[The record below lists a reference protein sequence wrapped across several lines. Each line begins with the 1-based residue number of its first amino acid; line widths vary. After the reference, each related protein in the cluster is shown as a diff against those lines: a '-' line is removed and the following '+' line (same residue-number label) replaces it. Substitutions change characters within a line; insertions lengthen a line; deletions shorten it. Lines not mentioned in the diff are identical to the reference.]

1 MFLQISWFF
10 DNTILKFHL
19 NHTPEKFDFQITH
32 ENPCFLIGSCFAE
45 NMAQKL
51 QEHLFPVHFS
61 PNGILFNP
69 ESMLQSLTTIIGNNA
84 FDESFI
90 IERDG
95 LWYSFLHHSAV
106 HASDKKKLLEKIHKT
121 QQEAHGCLKTSKFLI
136 ITFGTAFVYE
146 HKTFQRVVSNCH
158 KQPGSIFEKKFLEPE
173 VIVEAYQRLIQKL
186 RVFNPD
192 LNIIFTVSPVK
203 YLKDGLENNSRSKA
217 SLLLAVNRLVNTNAN
232 AHYFPAYE
240 LQNDD
245 LRDYRFYKED
255 LAHPNAQAIDYIWEK
270 FAASAF
276 SEKTQTINLEI
287 AKLNAALAHRKL
299 NKAEEGDK
307 KLQTYIDQQKEKIKA
322 LAPGLLFP

>member
-1 MFLQISWFF
+1 M
-10 DNTILKFHL
+10 KFHL
-19 NHTPEKFDFQITH
+19 NHTPEKLEFEMGHSDS
-32 ENPCFLIGSCFAE
+32 CFLIGSCFAE

-69 ESMLQSLTTIIGNNA
+69 ESMLQSLTAIIGNNA

-95 LWYSFLHHSAV
+95 LCYSFLHHSSV
-106 HASDKKKLLEKIHKT
+106 HASDKNALLEKIHKT
-121 QQEAHGCLKTSKFLI
+121 QQEAHGFLKTAKYLI

-146 HKTFQRVVSNCH
+146 HKTLQQVVSNCH

-173 VIVEAYQRLIQKL
+173 EIVEAYQSLIEKL
-186 RVFNPD
+186 KVFNPD

-217 SLLLAVNRLVNTNAN
+217 SLLLAVNRLVKTN
-232 AHYFPAYE
+232 AHYFPAFE
-240 LQNDD
+240 LQTDD

-255 LAHPNAQAIDYIWEK
+255 LAHPNAQAIDYIWQK
-270 FAASAF
+270 FSETAF
-276 SEKTQTINLEI
+276 SEKTQSLNLEI
-287 AKLNAALAHRKL
+287 SKLNAALHHRKL
-299 NKAEEGDK
+299 SASEEGDK
-307 KLQTYIDQQKEKIKA
+307 KLQTYIEQQKDKIKA
-322 LAPGLLFP
+322 SAPGLLFP